1 MTLITLLF
9 CLTIIISKIML
20 NDIFLKTNIKKK
32 KINIIPL
39 IDIIF
44 LMLIFFMLATNFNQN
59 EEIDFSI
66 IKNSNEKN
74 IDKKTLKIILKDS
87 GNIIV
92 NSKLINNQYV
102 KKNIEKIWENN
113 SYKEIIILNEENV
126 KTQTLIDLMDD
137 LKQIGI
143 KNIFFSDLND

>member
-1 MTLITLLF
+1 
-9 CLTIIISKIML
+9 
-20 NDIFLKTNIKKK
+20 
-32 KINIIPL
+32 NIIPL

>member
-1 MTLITLLF
+1 
-9 CLTIIISKIML
+9 ML

-66 IKNSNEKN
+66 IKNGNEKN

>member
-1 MTLITLLF
+1 
-9 CLTIIISKIML
+9 ML

-92 NSKLINNQYV
+92 NSKPINNQYV

>member
-1 MTLITLLF
+1 
-9 CLTIIISKIML
+9 ML

-143 KNIFFSDLND
+143 KSIFFSDLND